1 MSSTT
6 AVDMTPKDLVNQDGN
21 YVLQQDDMYAVLQYV
36 WAGVLLPTD
45 PTAFQARLGI
55 SAETMQKMSAVLERL
70 VSQYKTTQGH
80 CQPFK
85 DSTYPSIV
93 NIASDV
99 YSYAQN
105 AGGTVED
112 SYYANIFQSVQTLA
126 TTTDPTKQASLKQTI
141 TELINVQV
149 QSIEGI
155 QEKAQTVLDDV
166 KAFQNLS
173 MQDAKDL
180 QSCHTAVNTA
190 LSTEI
195 GNLADLKKNLADD
208 RKVLKAEQATYLRD
222 EIIACTSLAY
232 AWIPGLG
239 TIAASVVATVYG
251 LAAQKMA
258 KTIAKTKTDITGD
271 EGKITDETRMIS
283 DMQSID
289 ADLGD
294 FLTALDSAITALQGM
309 MGTWGAIADDL
320 TTLQKMVDQ
329 DIRTAVGA
337 IANIEDEKLVQKWND
352 LAGAVEKY
360 RQAAYISPIQ
370 QQSLDDLSAQ
380 LNKQASMSAPS
391 T

>member
-55 SAETMQKMSAVLERL
+55 SAETMQKMSAVLESL

-149 QSIEGI
+149 QSIGGI
-155 QEKAQTVLDDV
+155 QAKAQTVLNDV

-190 LSTEI
+190 LNTEI

-251 LAAQKMA
+251 PRR
-258 KTIAKTKTDITGD
+258 TSR
-271 EGKITDETRMIS
+271 DETRMIS

-380 LNKQASMSAPS
+380 LNKQAAIAAPS